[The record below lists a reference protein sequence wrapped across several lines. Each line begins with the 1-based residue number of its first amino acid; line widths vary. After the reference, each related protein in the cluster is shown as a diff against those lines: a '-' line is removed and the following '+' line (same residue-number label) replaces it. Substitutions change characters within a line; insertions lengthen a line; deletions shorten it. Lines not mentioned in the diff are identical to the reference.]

1 MTFGFFV
8 PNLGPAA
15 TPEGISTIAR
25 RSEERGFASLWVT
38 DRLLVPT
45 RPTRP
50 HPGSA
55 DGLPPEAH
63 RYALDPVAVLTF
75 AAALTSHIRL
85 GTSVLIASYLNPVVL
100 ARQLTTLDILSGGRV
115 VAGLGVGANPEEF
128 TATGGDLSTR
138 GRRMDEFLDLLVAV
152 WTENPVTYEGKF
164 FTVPESSIL
173 PKPVQRPHP
182 PIALATNSAAAV
194 RRAAR
199 VGAAIHPVNAAG
211 SDLADLVVLY
221 RSALADAGRDAR
233 AGQVILRA
241 EIALSD
247 RPLGSDR
254 APYHGTVEQVAD
266 DVEDA
271 RRSGAT
277 EVLFDPSYAARSLS
291 EFEDYLD
298 ALTPVAA
305 AAT

>member
-1 MTFGFFV
+1 MAFGFFV

-15 TPEGISTIAR
+15 TPEGIVEIAR
-25 RSEERGFASLWVT
+25 RSEERGFGSLWVT

-45 RPTRP
+45 RPIRP

-63 RYALDPVAVLTF
+63 RYALDPIAVLTYV
-75 AAALTSHIRL
+75 AARTSRIRL
-85 GTSVLIASYLNPVVL
+85 GTSVLIAGYLNPVVL

-138 GRRMDEFLDLLVAV
+138 GRRMDEFLDLLVSV
-152 WTENPVTYEGKF
+152 WTENPVRYEGRF

-173 PKPVQRPHP
+173 PKPVQNPHP
-182 PIALATNSAAAV
+182 AIALATNSAAAA

-211 SDLADLVVLY
+211 ADLADLAKLY
-221 RSALADAGRDAR
+221 RSARAEAGRDPDG
-233 AGQVILRA
+233 GQIILRA

-254 APYHGTVEQVAD
+254 APYHGTVEQVA
-266 DVEDA
+266 EDIGNA

-277 EVLFDPSYAARSLS
+277 EVLFDPSYAAGSLS
-291 EFEDYLD
+291 EFEYYLD
-298 ALTPVAA
+298 ELTPVAF